1 MSRSIPAPQQ
11 ATLRMSGALL
21 RRCTLGLGRA
31 MVGLTD
37 PLRRAWQRRRDARM
51 LADLSDHQ
59 LRDIGLSRL
68 DIPGAVRR
76 GGPI

>member
-1 MSRSIPAPQQ
+1 MSRSIPAPQL
-11 ATLRMSGALL
+11 ATFRMSGAAL
-21 RRCTLGLGRA
+21 RRCTLGLARA
-31 MVGLTD
+31 MVGLAA
-37 PLRRAWQRRRDARM
+37 PLRRAWRRRHDARM

-76 GGPI
+76 GEPI